1 MPITFI
7 ADRFHVDGDVTAD
20 DDAEMLDAPPLM
32 TQHGID
38 TLTGVIGHNVSR
50 HGSDC
55 DAALLPDRKR
65 LSTKFLEDAAWQK
78 MALDV
83 EGVLDGSVDRQ
94 ETLG

>member
-1 MPITFI
+1 VVG
-7 ADRFHVDGDVTAD
+7 R
-20 DDAEMLDAPPLM
+20 
-32 TQHGID
+32 
-38 TLTGVIGHNVSR
+38 NVSR
-50 HGSDC
+50 HGSGC

-65 LSTKFLEDAAWQK
+65 LSTKILEDAAWQK

>member
-1 MPITFI
+1 M
-7 ADRFHVDGDVTAD
+7 
-20 DDAEMLDAPPLM
+20 
-32 TQHGID
+32 GID
-38 TLTGVIGHNVSR
+38 TLTGVVGHNVSR

-65 LSTKFLEDAAWQK
+65 LGTKILEDAAWQK